1 MKNMGGEDFPSGS
14 APPVV
19 HLGMTNANIEIVTIH
34 TPNRGAFP
42 VAVYETKSLGWAG
55 NYGSLE
61 TYHHASAADVV
72 SSLRLSLSISSP
84 APSPSTALTFGRT
97 LSFSERAAK
106 Y

>member
-1 MKNMGGEDFPSGS
+1 
-14 APPVV
+14 
-19 HLGMTNANIEIVTIH
+19 MTNANIEIVTIH

-72 SSLRLSLSISSP
+72 ASLRLSLSISNP
-84 APSPSTALTFGRT
+84 APGASDAKTFGRT
-97 LSFSERAAK
+97 LSFAERAAK